1 MSDEVSGEHRSGDQ
15 VAHVWAAFT
24 EVNRQLRHAGDAD
37 VRIDLQIVKENL
49 RSRLAELGNDT
60 KPEATRAE
68 LREELEAR
76 KGQLSKIRR
85 ARIDITPLIGGA
97 TTRSGKGAEQI
108 NEAIDERFG
117 REGVERRIG
126 ELLAALEELDSK
138 D

>member
-1 MSDEVSGEHRSGDQ
+1 VSGEQPSGDK
-15 VAHVWAAFT
+15 VSDVWAAFT
-24 EVNRQLRHAGDAD
+24 EVNRQLQHAGDAD
-37 VRIDLQIVKENL
+37 VRIDLEIVKENL
-49 RSRLAELGNDT
+49 RSRLAELGNDS

-76 KGQLSKIRR
+76 KRQLSNIRR
-85 ARIDITPLIGGA
+85 ARIDITPLIGGV
-97 TTRSGKGAEQI
+97 TNRRGKGAEKI